1 MFFGSG
7 LNSSVII
14 SGDLFVSEFS
24 YGFLTIRAI
33 AVFADIL
40 SV

>member
-1 MFFGSG
+1 MLLGSFLDRG
-7 LNSSVII
+7 VII
-14 SGDLFVSEFS
+14 KGDLFVSEFS
-24 YGFLTIRAI
+24 HGLLVSRAI